1 MNQREMKMEM
11 DIESKI
17 SLIKIANQSRKWA
30 HVPYSNYPVG
40 AAVLTESGKIYDGVN
55 IENAAFPV
63 TICAERVAI
72 FKAVSNG
79 ETDLKA
85 IAVVTKNGGMPCGS
99 CRQVMAEFNPD
110 LLVIVADE
118 NEKIVAEKR
127 LSDLLPGAFRS
138 DSLV

>member
-1 MNQREMKMEM
+1 MKMEM

-99 CRQVMAEFNPD
+99 CRQVMAEFSPD

-118 NEKIVAEKR
+118 NEKIVAEKW

>member
-1 MNQREMKMEM
+1 MKMEM

-30 HVPYSNYPVG
+30 HVPYSNYRVG

-99 CRQVMAEFNPD
+99 CRQVMAEFSPD

-118 NEKIVAEKR
+118 NEKIVAEKW

>member
-1 MNQREMKMEM
+1 MMNFNQEQ
-11 DIESKI
+11 KI
-17 SLIKIANQSRKWA
+17 DLVRIANQARKWA

-40 AAVLTESGKIYDGVN
+40 AAVITESGKIYDGVN

-79 ETDLKA
+79 EKDLKA

-99 CRQVMAEFNPD
+99 CRQVMAEFSPEM
-110 LLVIVADE
+110 LVIVADE
-118 NEKIVAEKR
+118 NEKIKEEKT
-127 LSDLLPGAFRS
+127 LEDLLPGAFRS
-138 DSLV
+138 DSLI